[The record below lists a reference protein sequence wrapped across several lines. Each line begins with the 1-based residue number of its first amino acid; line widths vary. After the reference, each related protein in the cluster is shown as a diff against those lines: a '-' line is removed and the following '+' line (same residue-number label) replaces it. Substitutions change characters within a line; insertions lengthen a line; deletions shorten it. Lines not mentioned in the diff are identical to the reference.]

1 MKKASIIILS
11 SLILFFLVSRS
22 LTFADEN
29 GKGNEKKNENGAQVT
44 TQGEFKIVENKNKII
59 IKIKTQNHEEDDDE
73 DDEDDEDD
81 DDNVINLSPTPTAV
95 VSTTPTPTPNLSVTP
110 TISPEVTP
118 TTTPSGEPTVS
129 PTPTAQTQVNLNA
142 KIKGTFTL
150 DQLAAIFEG
159 ILNAIKNA
167 LGTI

>member
-1 MKKASIIILS
+1 MFYSMKKASIIILS

-59 IKIKTQNHEEDDDE
+59 IKIKTQSH
-73 DDEDDEDD
+73 DEDD
-81 DDNVINLSPTPTAV
+81 DDDDEIKISP
-95 VSTTPTPTPNLSVTP
+95 TPTPTPDLSITP
-110 TISPEVTP
+110 TITPEVTP

-129 PTPTAQTQVNLNA
+129 PTPTPQTQFSLNA

-150 DQLAAIFEG
+150 DQLAAIFEE
-159 ILNAIKNA
+159 IINAIKNA